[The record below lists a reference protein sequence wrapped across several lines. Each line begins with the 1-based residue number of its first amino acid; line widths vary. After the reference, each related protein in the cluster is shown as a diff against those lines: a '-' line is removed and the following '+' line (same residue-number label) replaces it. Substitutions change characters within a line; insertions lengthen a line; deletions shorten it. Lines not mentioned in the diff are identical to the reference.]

1 MQYLDFSALEHN
13 ALYFKCLLGHSKLC
27 AVIKNDAY
35 GHGIVHVAR
44 YLNNIVDCFAVGSVF
59 EAKQIDFVDKDIL
72 ILIPPCA
79 SDMKLAINSGYVLI
93 VDSFETFKIVKNVC
107 DELDKTVRIHI
118 KIDSGMSRLGFG
130 SKDICKLVC
139 LLENSPR
146 IIVEGVYSHFYG
158 ENALDCVKQFQE
170 FMPCCRAI
178 EQSLGKRLIK
188 HISNSGGALLS
199 NKYHLDMARIGLG
212 LYGYGNENLR
222 AVKTVTANV
231 VAVKEIGAGSVVGY
245 GAKFVAAAN
254 CKIAV
259 VDVGYAQGFARAL
272 VGTSVEVNG
281 IKCKVLAVCMAMIIV
296 EVDNVDVN
304 VSDSVKLLG
313 AGINI
318 SNDTVSIY
326 ELLCNLH

>member
-1 MQYLDFSALEHN
+1 MQRLNFAALLHN
-13 ALYFKCLLGHSKLC
+13 ANYFKKLLRGARLC
-27 AVIKNDAY
+27 AVVKNDAY
-35 GHGIVHVAR
+35 GHGAEHVAR
-44 YLNNIVDCFAVGSVF
+44 YLEEVADCFAVGTLD
-59 EAKQIDFVDKDIL
+59 EAMRISFVKKDIL
-72 ILIPPCA
+72 ILLPIDE
-79 SDMKLAINSGYVLI
+79 SDCEKAINKNCILT
-93 VDSFETFKIVKNVC
+93 VDSFCTLNAVLRVTSRLNKKA
-107 DELDKTVRIHI
+107 RIHI

-130 SKDICKLVC
+130 SKDIGKLVC

-158 ENALDCVKQFQE
+158 ENALDCDKQFQE

-178 EQSLGKRLIK
+178 EQFLGKRLIK

-304 VSDSVKLLG
+304 VGDSVKLLG